1 MTDDSSHK
9 NTRSSAEDSAQV
21 LSLHSVV
28 KRFGEKTAVD
38 GLDLHVNRGEVL
50 ALLGPNGAGK
60 TTTVELCEGFL
71 SPDAG
76 SVRVFG
82 LDPCVH
88 TDEVRGRIGV
98 MLQGGGAYPGVRVGE
113 MLRLVASYSD
123 NPLDVDW
130 LLETVGMASY
140 IKTPY
145 RRLSGGQ
152 QQRLSLACALV
163 GRPELIFLDEPT
175 AGLDAQSRLVV
186 WDLVRS
192 LRRDGVTV
200 VLTTHLMDEAEAL
213 ADRVVIVD
221 RGTVV
226 AQGTPAELT
235 SSAGQGGAEL
245 HQVILQT
252 DSPVDAQQ
260 LTNKLSPRLPGFA
273 VSAEE
278 EDPTTVRIEVAEVT
292 PRGVAEIA
300 AAVAEQDVLIRDLNV
315 NKQSLEDIFLFITG
329 REIR

>member
-226 AQGTPAELT
+226 SQGTPAELT